1 MLLSIP
7 VEDLFT
13 SELNI
18 KLGDTN
24 SRLSCKFKP
33 NVHRAGSAPQDL
45 GGITINIESV
55 QGENGCS
62 LTIYASSDD
71 TARPSTSATKSP
83 SNHPAQ
89 QDFSLTTMLP
99 PMDMDMDHEAISF
112 LLADIAPSQD
122 YYSPFPGSTSSSA
135 LSSPLLHRDLQH
147 DLNFDFGS
155 GCISPDMGHTSD
167 FEPHHFSHLLDM
179 APPSCHS
186 GESDCVELQSPSP
199 ACDRHNA
206 SPAASDS
213 SASSPSSPH
222 TTFIA
227 CAIPPTPSPSETD
240 THPENTAPNR
250 VGRRGQYPCL
260 HPSCS
265 RVLTSPYTRQ
275 VHMGTHAPKP
285 RKAFLCTMGCGEVF
299 TRQHDRHR
307 HEVALHGKKCTHVC
321 ARCKRFF
328 STAKMLDRHVCR
340 GHRQGAIQ
348 WPLGDDEIAD
358 ARPAQAA

>member
-1 MLLSIP
+1 MGLH
-7 VEDLFT
+7 
-13 SELNI
+13 
-18 KLGDTN
+18 TN
-24 SRLSCKFKP
+24 SE
-33 NVHRAGSAPQDL
+33 H
-45 GGITINIESV
+45 
-55 QGENGCS
+55 
-62 LTIYASSDD
+62 
-71 TARPSTSATKSP
+71 
-83 SNHPAQ
+83 
-89 QDFSLTTMLP
+89 
-99 PMDMDMDHEAISF
+99 
-112 LLADIAPSQD
+112 IAV
-122 YYSPFPGSTSSSA
+122 
-135 LSSPLLHRDLQH
+135 
-147 DLNFDFGS
+147 
-155 GCISPDMGHTSD
+155 
-167 FEPHHFSHLLDM
+167 LDM

-199 ACDRHNA
+199 ACDRQNA
-206 SPAASDS
+206 SPSASDSS
-213 SASSPSSPH
+213 SASSPSSPR

-227 CAIPPTPSPSETD
+227 CATPLTPPPSETD

-348 WPLGDDEIAD
+348 WPLGGKLPFGSCNGGWLINYYCAVQMMRLRMHSRRRRPSGRARTTD
-358 ARPAQAA
+358 ALFY

>member
-13 SELNI
+13 SELDI

-24 SRLSCKFKP
+24 SRLSCKLKP
-33 NVHRAGSAPQDL
+33 NVHRAGSAPEEW

-83 SNHPAQ
+83 SNPPHSAGLLPHYDAATYGHGHGPRGHILPLGRHIP
-89 QDFSLTTMLP
+89 FSG
-99 PMDMDMDHEAISF
+99 
-112 LLADIAPSQD
+112 LLFPHS
-122 YYSPFPGSTSSSA
+122 PGSW
-135 LSSPLLHRDLQH
+135 
-147 DLNFDFGS
+147 
-155 GCISPDMGHTSD
+155 I
-167 FEPHHFSHLLDM
+167 M

-206 SPAASDS
+206 SPSASDSS

-227 CAIPPTPSPSETD
+227 CATPPPSETD

-348 WPLGDDEIAD
+348 WPLGDDEVAD
-358 ARPAQAA
+358 VRSAPAA